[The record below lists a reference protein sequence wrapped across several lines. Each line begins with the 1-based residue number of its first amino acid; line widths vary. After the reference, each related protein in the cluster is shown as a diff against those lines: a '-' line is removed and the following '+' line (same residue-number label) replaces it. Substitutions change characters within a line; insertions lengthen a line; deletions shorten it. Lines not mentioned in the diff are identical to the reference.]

1 MEELRNNMINLM
13 QNPTHMGEMESPSG
27 IGHVQSECGDWV
39 RMQVR
44 LAGDN
49 IIEETRFIAYGCG
62 SAIASAE
69 AIARMSEGRSIDE
82 AEQLTQEEVIVA
94 LGGLPEHK
102 SHCNAMSHMSF
113 MEALKS
119 CRENV
124 G

>member
-13 QNPTHMGEMESPSG
+13 QNPTHMGEMDEPTG

-44 LAGDN
+44 LASDN
-49 IIEETRFIAYGCG
+49 TIEQTKFIAYGCG

-69 AIARMSEGRSIDE
+69 AIARMSEGRSIDD
-82 AEQLTQEEVIVA
+82 AEQMTQEEVIIA

-119 CRENV
+119 CREHA